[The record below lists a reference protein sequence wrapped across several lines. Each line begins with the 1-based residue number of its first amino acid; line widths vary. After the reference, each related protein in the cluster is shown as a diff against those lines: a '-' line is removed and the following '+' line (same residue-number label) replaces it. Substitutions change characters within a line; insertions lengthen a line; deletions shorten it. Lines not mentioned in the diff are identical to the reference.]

1 MLTRQ
6 KLLKLGKV
14 KKSTFMSKLR
24 EQFTCQKIQF
34 FRIRWSLRRL
44 HKKYL
49 VYQKALIRTFHT
61 VHQYFDYKISF
72 EFTKREHK
80 NQF

>member
-6 KLLKLGKV
+6 KLLKLVNLGKV

-34 FRIRWSLRRL
+34 FRIRWSP
-44 HKKYL
+44 K
-49 VYQKALIRTFHT
+49 
-61 VHQYFDYKISF
+61 
-72 EFTKREHK
+72 
-80 NQF
+80 